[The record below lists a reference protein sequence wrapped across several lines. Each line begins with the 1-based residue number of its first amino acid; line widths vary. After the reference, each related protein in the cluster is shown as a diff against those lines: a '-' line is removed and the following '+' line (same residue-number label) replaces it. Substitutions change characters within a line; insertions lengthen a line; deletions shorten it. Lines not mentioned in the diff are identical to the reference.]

1 MTPTNAVEDTAK
13 CCRIFLSSLDE
24 SLCFTEIK
32 LDTRGTWK
40 RTQLW
45 WGITNK
51 TISNGTCALRSLV
64 GNPKSW
70 RLLLQKYYQKSYLYF
85 SSPIES
91 LVYFFSRQLLQRE
104 RFGLQTTPAHQNQPG
119 SQNNKTAYHVLF
131 QPAKISIPAYK
142 WHLRVLPN
150 GGYDRIQRSLQPKES
165 RTSVGVVSLEGQT
178 ACLQV

>member
-104 RFGLQTTPAHQNQPG
+104 RFGLQTTPACKACKLP
-119 SQNNKTAYHVLF
+119 